1 MKGHLDCQTDS
12 CSFVE
17 KSMSSE
23 TLALYSGH
31 VGGEKC
37 FSPPMLKRQCP
48 PRLDLSMKGHLDCQT
63 ASCSFVEKSIDVPR
77 DSSFASSMSQQPRT
91 RRRETVSLP
100 PTWPGYEAAVTPS
113 SYCLN
118 RIVSCTCHINR
129 PWCVPQTVNY
139 IHCINSFAWSI
150 STYVVYSLK
159 FYYTL

>member
-23 TLALYSGH
+23 TLASYSGH

-63 ASCSFVEKSIDVPR
+63 DSCSFVEKPMSPETLALHPPCHNSLVPR
-77 DSSFASSMSQQPRT
+77 LRG
-91 RRRETVSLP
+91 RRETVSLP
-100 PTWPGYEAAVTPS
+100 PTRPGYEAAVTPS
-113 SYCLN
+113 SCCLN

-129 PWCVPQTVNY
+129 PC
-139 IHCINSFAWSI
+139 HINR
-150 STYVVYSLK
+150 VVC
-159 FYYTL
+159 TPNC